1 MLEVFVM
8 SMCIYTTPPACESAA
23 VGYYKQSGA
32 ENAVTDKSK
41 VYAKKYPVTT
51 TLVAY
56 TAAAAQ
62 GRLILNLG
70 EGKHLTLDK
79 NTSTVGLKVGF

>member
-1 MLEVFVM
+1 
-8 SMCIYTTPPACESAA
+8 MCISTTPPACESAS
-23 VGYYKQSGA
+23 VGYYKQAGI

-51 TLVAY
+51 ALVAY

-70 EGKHLTLDK
+70 EGKHLTFDRT
-79 NTSTVGLKVGF
+79 TSTLGLKTEF

>member
-1 MLEVFVM
+1 
-8 SMCIYTTPPACESAA
+8 MCISTTPPACESAA

-41 VYAKKYPVTT
+41 IYAKKYPVTT

-56 TAAAAQ
+56 TAAVAQ

-70 EGKHLTLDK
+70 EGKHLTFDK
-79 NTSTVGLKVGF
+79 TTSTLGLKTEF